1 MTTRRRLAVIAA
13 WLVATTLLVVCA
25 RTIDW
30 RHAIEMARTARPG
43 WLALS
48 VLANTAIICLWAVF
62 WGLLVQ
68 RGEGRAG
75 YWRMFEIVSVA
86 SSLMN
91 TVPFGGGHA
100 SSVVLLVR
108 RSGLTHRGALS
119 VLALDQLGE
128 GIAKVLAFLLVALTV
143 PLPIWMRTGV
153 ATVSLAVGAWFVAL
167 MVASRWAAGLEV
179 LKDWRRSGLALLS
192 VLAMKAAEIA
202 GIVAVQHAFGLSV
215 SAGGTLLV
223 FAAVVLA
230 TMLPVAPA
238 NLGTYEASAFLA
250 YRYLGLDPAYALGIA
265 VVQHVCY
272 LIATAGMGY
281 LLLSARTFS
290 RSAMASQ

>member
-13 WLVATTLLVVCA
+13 WLVATTLLIVCA

-108 RSGLTHRGALS
+108 RSGLTRDTTL
-119 VLALDQLGE
+119 
-128 GIAKVLAFLLVALTV
+128 IARSMCAN
-143 PLPIWMRTGV
+143 
-153 ATVSLAVGAWFVAL
+153 
-167 MVASRWAAGLEV
+167 AAP
-179 LKDWRRSGLALLS
+179 
-192 VLAMKAAEIA
+192 
-202 GIVAVQHAFGLSV
+202 
-215 SAGGTLLV
+215 
-223 FAAVVLA
+223 AVVTGPLC
-230 TMLPVAPA
+230 TTIRDMSSSTP
-238 NLGTYEASAFLA
+238 G
-250 YRYLGLDPAYALGIA
+250 
-265 VVQHVCY
+265 
-272 LIATAGMGY
+272 
-281 LLLSARTFS
+281 
-290 RSAMASQ
+290 

>member
-1 MTTRRRLAVIAA
+1 VTTRRRIAVIVA
-13 WLVATTLLVVCA
+13 WLVATALLVVCA

-48 VLANTAIICLWAVF
+48 VMANTAIICLWAVF
-62 WGLLVQ
+62 WGLLVP

-75 YWRMFEIVSVA
+75 YWRMFEVVSVA

-108 RSGLTHRGALS
+108 RTGQTHRGALS

-128 GIAKVLAFLLVALTV
+128 GIAKVLA
-143 PLPIWMRTGV
+143 
-153 ATVSLAVGAWFVAL
+153 
-167 MVASRWAAGLEV
+167 
-179 LKDWRRSGLALLS
+179 

-215 SAGGTLLV
+215 SVGGTLLV

-250 YRYLGLDPAYALGIA
+250 YRYLGFDPAYALGIA
-265 VVQHVCY
+265 VIQHVCY
-272 LIATAGMGY
+272 LIATAGLGY

-290 RSAMASQ
+290 RSAIASQ